1 MSHTVR
7 SKDGTSIAVDRVG
20 TGPAVVLVDGAL
32 CHRKMGPMGPLAKV
46 LAPHFT
52 VYTYDRRGRGESG
65 HTEPYA
71 IEREVEDLHAVIEA
85 AGGSALV
92 CGISSGAVLA
102 LDAAQRGVSMRKLAL
117 YEAPF
122 IVDDART
129 PLAPDYL
136 SRLTDMIAHDRR
148 GEAVKYF
155 MAAVQVPKVFV
166 VLMSI
171 LPMWK
176 GLKATAPTLVH
187 DMTLLDGLQ
196 RGQPLP
202 PDRWSGVRVP
212 TLVIDGGKSPAW
224 MRNAQRALAA
234 AVPGAATRTLPGQTH
249 MVKATVLG
257 PALMEFFTD
266 G

>member
-1 MSHTVR
+1 MTSTVR
-7 SKDGTSIAVDRVG
+7 SKDGTSIAFDRVG
-20 TGPAVVLVDGAL
+20 TGPAVILVDGAL
-32 CHRKMGPMGPLAKV
+32 CHRKMGPMGPLAQV

-71 IEREVEDLHAVIEA
+71 IAREVEDLQAVITA

-92 CGISSGAVLA
+92 CGVSSGAVLA
-102 LDAAQRGVSMRKLAL
+102 LEAAQRGVSMRKLAL
-117 YEAPF
+117 YEAPC
-122 IVDDART
+122 IVDDTRT
-129 PLAPDYL
+129 PLPEDYL
-136 SRLTDMIAHDRR
+136 SRLIDMIARNRR

-166 VLMSI
+166 WLMSV
-171 LPMWK
+171 LPSWK

-202 PDRWSGVRVP
+202 AHRWSTVRVP
-212 TLVIDGGKSPAW
+212 TLVMDGGKSPAW

-234 AVPGAATRTLPGQTH
+234 VVPGATTRTLPGQTH

-257 PALMEFFTD
+257 PALVEFFTE
-266 G
+266 

>member
-1 MSHTVR
+1 MSTTVR
-7 SKDGTSIAVDRVG
+7 SQDGTSIAFDRVG

-32 CHRKMGPMGPLAKV
+32 CHRRMGPMGPLAKV
-46 LAPHFT
+46 LASRFT
-52 VYTYDRRGRGESG
+52 VFTYDRRGRGESG

-71 IEREVEDLHAVIEA
+71 IEREVEDLQAVITA

-102 LDAAQRGVSMRKLAL
+102 LDAAQRGVSIRKLAL
-117 YEAPF
+117 YEAPC

-136 SRLTDMIAHDRR
+136 ARLKDMIAHGRH

-166 VLMSI
+166 LLMSI

-176 GLKATAPTLVH
+176 GLKVTAPTLVH
-187 DMTLLDGLQ
+187 DMTLMDGLQ

-202 PDRWSGVRVP
+202 AHRWSSVRVP
-212 TLVIDGGKSPAW
+212 ALVIDGGKSPAW
-224 MRNAQRALAA
+224 MRNAQRAVA
-234 AVPGAATRTLPGQTH
+234 AVVRGATTRTLPGQTH

-257 PALMEFFTD
+257 PALVEFF
-266 G
+266 GEG

>member
-1 MSHTVR
+1 MSSTVR
-7 SKDGTSIAVDRVG
+7 SKDGTSIAFDRVG

-32 CHRKMGPMGPLAKV
+32 CHRRMGPMGSLATV

-52 VYTYDRRGRGESG
+52 VCTYDRGGRGESG

-71 IEREVEDLHAVIEA
+71 IEREVEDLQGVIEA
-85 AGGSALV
+85 TGGSALV

-102 LDAAQRGVSMRKLAL
+102 LDAARRGVSGRKLAL

-122 IVDDART
+122 IVDDTRT

-136 SRLTDMIAHDRR
+136 ARLTEMIAHDRR

-171 LPMWK
+171 LPSWK

-187 DMTLLDGLQ
+187 DMTLMDGLQ

-202 PDRWSGVRVP
+202 AHRGRSTTRAPRLRGRRW
-212 TLVIDGGKSPAW
+212 
-224 MRNAQRALAA
+224 
-234 AVPGAATRTLPGQTH
+234 
-249 MVKATVLG
+249 
-257 PALMEFFTD
+257 
-266 G
+266 